1 MEIKVFQKTQR
12 DLATTV
18 NSIID
23 EYWKDKISEREMI
36 DLIHKLYS
44 NNETK
49 FVKEGKYTTVLQQQ
63 CGKRRLEVVS
73 KILNSINSI
82 K

>member
-1 MEIKVFQKTQR
+1 MDIKLFQKTQR

-49 FVKEGKYTTVLQQQ
+49 LVKEGKYTTVLQQQ

-73 KILNSINSI
+73 KILNKCQS
-82 K
+82 